1 MTRTTCSPAMTIRRL
16 TRPTYPLVHAVLLLF
31 LVTLAS
37 APAARALQVRDML
50 GRDVALKGSPQRIVS
65 LVPSATELIYALG
78 GEDRLVGRT
87 DFCDYPPVA
96 RSKPSVGGTVSP
108 SLEVLVSLR
117 PDLVVATSAG
127 NSDETRRQLERL
139 RVPLYLVD
147 PHGLADVF
155 HTMTRLGALTE
166 RESRAAELVA
176 GLERRVRAVAVRVA
190 ARPRPRVLYVVWPDP
205 LIVPGRGAAVT
216 ELIELAGGE
225 SVSADGPEGYP
236 RYSVEAAVARG
247 PEVIILARHGAGT
260 APYAREKWE
269 RFAELPAIRAGRLH
283 GVDGDL
289 FHRFGPR
296 VVDALEILARL
307 LHPEAFAGASLR

>member
-1 MTRTTCSPAMTIRRL
+1 MVSAMI
-16 TRPTYPLVHAVLLLF
+16 VVAVLA
-31 LVTLAS
+31 AS
-37 APAARALQVRDML
+37 APVGAAVQVTDGTGRTLTLPALPR
-50 GRDVALKGSPQRIVS
+50 RIVS
-65 LVPSATELIYALG
+65 LVPGVTEMLYAIG
-78 GEDRLVGRT
+78 AEDRLVGRT
-87 DFCDYPPVA
+87 DFCDYPPEA
-96 RSKPSVGGTVSP
+96 RSKASVGGTVSP
-108 SLEVLVSLR
+108 SLEVLVTLK

-147 PHGLADVF
+147 PHGLSDVF
-155 HTMTRLGALTE
+155 RTMTRLGALTE
-166 RESRAAELVA
+166 REGRAADVVA

-190 ARPRPRVLYVVWPDP
+190 ALPRPRVLYVVWPEP

-269 RFAELPAIRAGRLH
+269 RFADLPAIRAGRLH
-283 GVDGDL
+283 AVDGDL

-307 LHPEAFAGASLR
+307 LHPEAFTGASLR

>member
-1 MTRTTCSPAMTIRRL
+1 MSPVSMVSAMI
-16 TRPTYPLVHAVLLLF
+16 LVAVLA
-31 LVTLAS
+31 AS
-37 APAARALQVRDML
+37 APVGAAVQVTDGTGRTLTLPALSR
-50 GRDVALKGSPQRIVS
+50 RIVS
-65 LVPSATELIYALG
+65 LVPGVTEMLYAIG
-78 GEDRLVGRT
+78 AEDRLVGRT
-87 DFCDYPPVA
+87 DFCDYPPEA

-108 SLEVLVSLR
+108 SLEVLVTLK

-147 PHGLADVF
+147 PHGLSDVF
-155 HTMTRLGALTE
+155 RTMTRLGALTE
-166 RESRAAELVA
+166 REGRAAEVVA

-190 ARPRPRVLYVVWPDP
+190 ALPRPRVLYVVWPEP

-269 RFAELPAIRAGRLH
+269 RFADLPAIRAGRLH
-283 GVDGDL
+283 AVDGDL

-307 LHPEAFAGASLR
+307 LHPEAFTGASLR

>member
-1 MTRTTCSPAMTIRRL
+1 MSAARVRRFTVAAMVVAGLLAAGVPAGG
-16 TRPTYPLVHAVLLLF
+16 AVQ
-31 LVTLAS
+31 VTDGIGRTLAL
-37 APAARALQVRDML
+37 PALPR
-50 GRDVALKGSPQRIVS
+50 RIVS
-65 LVPSATELIYALG
+65 LVPGVTEMLYAIG
-78 GEDRLVGRT
+78 AEDRLVGRT
-87 DFCDYPPVA
+87 DFCDYPPAA
-96 RSKPSVGGTVSP
+96 RSKPSVGGTVAP
-108 SLEVLVSLR
+108 SLEVLVSLK

-147 PHGLADVF
+147 PHGLSDVF
-155 HTMTRLGALTE
+155 ATITRLGALTE
-166 RESRAAELVA
+166 REGRAAEVVA
-176 GLERRVRAVAVRVA
+176 GLEQRVRAVAVRVA

-216 ELIELAGGE
+216 ELIELAGGA

-247 PEVIILARHGAGT
+247 PEVIVLARHGAAT

-269 RFAELPAIRAGRLH
+269 RFADLPAVRAGRLH
-283 GVDGDL
+283 AVDGDL

>member
-1 MTRTTCSPAMTIRRL
+1 MVSAMI
-16 TRPTYPLVHAVLLLF
+16 LVAVLA
-31 LVTLAS
+31 AS
-37 APAARALQVRDML
+37 ALVGAVVQVTDGTGRTLTLPALPR
-50 GRDVALKGSPQRIVS
+50 RIVS
-65 LVPSATELIYALG
+65 LVPGVTEMLYVIGA
-78 GEDRLVGRT
+78 EDRLVGRT
-87 DFCDYPPVA
+87 DFCDYPPAA

-108 SLEVLVSLR
+108 SLEVLVTLK

-147 PHGLADVF
+147 PHGLSDVF
-155 HTMTRLGALTE
+155 RTMTRLGALTE
-166 RESRAAELVA
+166 REGRAAEVVA

-190 ARPRPRVLYVVWPDP
+190 ALPRPRVLYVVWPEP

-269 RFAELPAIRAGRLH
+269 RFADLPAIRAGRLYA
-283 GVDGDL
+283 VDGDL

-307 LHPEAFAGASLR
+307 LHPEAFTGASLR

>member
-1 MTRTTCSPAMTIRRL
+1 MSPL
-16 TRPTYPLVHAVLLLF
+16 TLSRAWLAAAVLLAALTVSA
-31 LVTLAS
+31 LTAAAVQVTDGTGRTLS
-37 APAARALQVRDML
+37 LPAPPR
-50 GRDVALKGSPQRIVS
+50 RIVS
-65 LVPSATELIYALG
+65 LVPGVTEMLYAIG
-78 GEDRLVGRT
+78 AEDRLVGRT
-87 DFCDYPPVA
+87 DFCDYPPAA
-96 RSKPSVGGTVSP
+96 RRKPSVGGTVSP
-108 SLEVLVSLR
+108 NLEALIALK

-147 PHGLADVF
+147 PHGLSDVF
-155 HTMTRLGALTE
+155 RTLTRLGALAD
-166 RESRAAELVA
+166 REARAAEVVA
-176 GLERRVRAVAVRVA
+176 VLEGRVRAVAARVA
-190 ARPRPRVLYVVWPDP
+190 AWPRPRVLYVVWPEP

-216 ELIELAGGE
+216 ELIELAGGA

-269 RFAELPAIRAGRLH
+269 RFADLPAIRAGRLH
-283 GVDGDL
+283 AVDGDL

>member
-1 MTRTTCSPAMTIRRL
+1 MSPVSMVSAMI
-16 TRPTYPLVHAVLLLF
+16 LVAVLA
-31 LVTLAS
+31 AS
-37 APAARALQVRDML
+37 APVGAAVQVTDGTGRTLTLPALPR
-50 GRDVALKGSPQRIVS
+50 RIVS
-65 LVPSATELIYALG
+65 LVPGVTEMLYAIG
-78 GEDRLVGRT
+78 AEDRLVGRT
-87 DFCDYPPVA
+87 DFCDYPSAA

-108 SLEVLVSLR
+108 SLEVLVTLK

-147 PHGLADVF
+147 PHGLSDVF
-155 HTMTRLGALTE
+155 RTMTRLGALTE
-166 RESRAAELVA
+166 REGRAAEVVA

-190 ARPRPRVLYVVWPDP
+190 ALPRPRVLYVVWPEP

-216 ELIELAGGE
+216 ELIELAGGQ

-269 RFAELPAIRAGRLH
+269 RFADLPAIRAGRLH
-283 GVDGDL
+283 AVDGDL

-307 LHPEAFAGASLR
+307 LHPEAFTGASLR

>member
-1 MTRTTCSPAMTIRRL
+1 MSPVSMVSAMI
-16 TRPTYPLVHAVLLLF
+16 LVAVLA
-31 LVTLAS
+31 AS
-37 APAARALQVRDML
+37 APVGAAVQVTDGTGRTLTLPALPR
-50 GRDVALKGSPQRIVS
+50 RIVS
-65 LVPSATELIYALG
+65 LVPGVTEMLYAIG
-78 GEDRLVGRT
+78 AEDRLVGRT
-87 DFCDYPPVA
+87 DFCDYPPEA
-96 RSKPSVGGTVSP
+96 RSKASVGGTVSP
-108 SLEVLVSLR
+108 SLEVLVTLK

-147 PHGLADVF
+147 PHGLSDVF
-155 HTMTRLGALTE
+155 RTMTRLGALTE
-166 RESRAAELVA
+166 REGRAADVVA

-190 ARPRPRVLYVVWPDP
+190 ALPRPRVLYVVWPEP

-269 RFAELPAIRAGRLH
+269 RFADLPAIRAGRLH
-283 GVDGDL
+283 AVDGDL

-307 LHPEAFAGASLR
+307 LHPEAFTGASLR

>member
-1 MTRTTCSPAMTIRRL
+1 MSPVSMVSAMI
-16 TRPTYPLVHAVLLLF
+16 LVAVLA
-31 LVTLAS
+31 AS
-37 APAARALQVRDML
+37 APVGAAVQVTDGTGRTLTLPALPR
-50 GRDVALKGSPQRIVS
+50 RIVS
-65 LVPSATELIYALG
+65 LVPGVTEMLYAIG
-78 GEDRLVGRT
+78 AEDRLVGRT
-87 DFCDYPPVA
+87 DFCDYPPEA

-108 SLEVLVSLR
+108 SLEVLVTLK

-147 PHGLADVF
+147 PHGLSDVF
-155 HTMTRLGALTE
+155 RTMTRLGALTE
-166 RESRAAELVA
+166 REGRAAEVVA

-190 ARPRPRVLYVVWPDP
+190 ALPRPRVLYVVWPEP

-247 PEVIILARHGAGT
+247 PDVIILARHGAGT

-269 RFAELPAIRAGRLH
+269 RFADLPAIRAGRLH
-283 GVDGDL
+283 AVDGDL

-307 LHPEAFAGASLR
+307 LHPEAFTGASLR

>member
-1 MTRTTCSPAMTIRRL
+1 MSSVSMVAAMILVVVLAVPTPVGAAVQVTDGTGRTLTLPALPR
-16 TRPTYPLVHAVLLLF
+16 
-31 LVTLAS
+31 
-37 APAARALQVRDML
+37 
-50 GRDVALKGSPQRIVS
+50 RIVS
-65 LVPSATELIYALG
+65 LVPGVTEMLYAIG
-78 GEDRLVGRT
+78 AEDRLVGRT
-87 DFCDYPPVA
+87 DFCDYPPAA

-108 SLEVLVSLR
+108 SLEGLVSLK

-147 PHGLADVF
+147 PHGLSDVF
-155 HTMTRLGALTE
+155 RTMTRLGALTE
-166 RESRAAELVA
+166 RESRAAEVVT

-190 ARPRPRVLYVVWPDP
+190 ALPRPRVLYVVWPDP

-269 RFAELPAIRAGRLH
+269 RFADLPAIRAGRLH
-283 GVDGDL
+283 AVDGDL

-296 VVDALEILARL
+296 VVEALEILARL
-307 LHPEAFAGASLR
+307 LHPEAFTGASLR

>member
-1 MTRTTCSPAMTIRRL
+1 MSPVSMVSAMI
-16 TRPTYPLVHAVLLLF
+16 LVAVLA
-31 LVTLAS
+31 AS
-37 APAARALQVRDML
+37 APVGAAVQVTDGTGRTLTLPALPR
-50 GRDVALKGSPQRIVS
+50 RIVS
-65 LVPSATELIYALG
+65 LVPGVTEMLYAIG
-78 GEDRLVGRT
+78 AEDRLVGRT
-87 DFCDYPPVA
+87 DFCDYPPEA

-108 SLEVLVSLR
+108 SLEVLVTLK

-147 PHGLADVF
+147 PHGLSDVF
-155 HTMTRLGALTE
+155 RTMTRLGALTE
-166 RESRAAELVA
+166 REGRAAEVVA

-190 ARPRPRVLYVVWPDP
+190 ALPRPRVLYVVWPEP

-269 RFAELPAIRAGRLH
+269 RFADLPAIRAGRLYA
-283 GVDGDL
+283 VDGDL

-307 LHPEAFAGASLR
+307 LHPEAFTGASLR